1 MTKAQNFFLFL
12 LRVTLG
18 WMYLYAGLT
27 KVFDSTWTSAG
38 YLSSAKAF
46 TGFYEWLASP
56 SILPVV
62 DFMNEWGLTLLGVS
76 LILGIFVRL
85 SSVLGALLMFLYYL
99 PLGFPFPNEHA
110 FIVDEH
116 IIYASALLYLG
127 IVRAGRVWG
136 LEQVYL
142 KFVKKTK

>member
-1 MTKAQNFFLFL
+1 MTNPQKYLLVL

-27 KVFDSTWTSAG
+27 KLFDSTWTSEG
-38 YLSSAKAF
+38 YITGAKAF

-62 DFMNEWGLTLLGVS
+62 DFMNEWGLTLLGLS

-85 SSVLGALLMFLYYL
+85 TSSLGALLMILYYI
-99 PLGFPFPNEHA
+99 PQGFPYPNEHA

-127 IVRAGRVWG
+127 AAHAGRIWG
-136 LEQVYL
+136 LEQIYL
-142 KFVKKTK
+142 KFSKKNK